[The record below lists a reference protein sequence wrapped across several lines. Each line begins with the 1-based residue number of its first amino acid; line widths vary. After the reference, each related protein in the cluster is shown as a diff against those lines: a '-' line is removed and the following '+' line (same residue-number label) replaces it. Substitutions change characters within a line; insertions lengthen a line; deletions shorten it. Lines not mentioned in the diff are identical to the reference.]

1 VQVVTT
7 VGPGEQRHVSAAYV
21 VFGCIGHADDGGV
34 HRDSPPGSSTG
45 CSAGDWPASSR
56 GAGAVLV
63 QRRVGRGRA
72 VVRYRITESPA
83 FIKAKQAQ
91 EAEQ

>member
-1 VQVVTT
+1 
-7 VGPGEQRHVSAAYV
+7 
-21 VFGCIGHADDGGV
+21 VFGCFGHADDGGV
-34 HRDSPPGSSTG
+34 HRDSPPASSTG

-56 GAGAVLV
+56 DAGFSVVLV
-63 QRRVGRGRA
+63 A
-72 VVRYRITESPA
+72 VRPWVRYRITESSA